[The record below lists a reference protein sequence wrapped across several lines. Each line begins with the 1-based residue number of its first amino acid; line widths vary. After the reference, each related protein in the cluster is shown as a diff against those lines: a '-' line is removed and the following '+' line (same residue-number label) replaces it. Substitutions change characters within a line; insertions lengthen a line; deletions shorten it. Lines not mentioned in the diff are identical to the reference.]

1 MAAEVSSSSEKGCR
15 QAYSDGVLC
24 TILDIAEI
32 GDRADNSEKYD
43 QSVALL
49 ALWIGGL
56 NLSRNVDDNIK
67 SDHILKVCNQA
78 SARLIEG

>member
-1 MAAEVSSSSEKGCR
+1 MLS
-15 QAYSDGVLC
+15 

-32 GDRADNSEKYD
+32 ADRADNPEKYD

-78 SARLIEG
+78 SARLING